1 MVNEQQET
9 LSTPGISSNIQNGTI
24 ADDVRMGIGV
34 AVPRRLAAN
43 AVDDA
48 AGQSPVALPVTTAT
62 RHDSPMPCHSGGT
75 STTIVVK
82 SITVMTPGH

>member
-9 LSTPGISSNIQNGTI
+9 LSTPGISSNIQNGSI
-24 ADDVRMGIGV
+24 ADDVLMGDGAAASRRRAENAMDV
-34 AVPRRLAAN
+34 ATVQP
-43 AVDDA
+43 
-48 AGQSPVALPVTTAT
+48 QSRFPVTSAT

-82 SITVMTPGH
+82 STAVVKPDC